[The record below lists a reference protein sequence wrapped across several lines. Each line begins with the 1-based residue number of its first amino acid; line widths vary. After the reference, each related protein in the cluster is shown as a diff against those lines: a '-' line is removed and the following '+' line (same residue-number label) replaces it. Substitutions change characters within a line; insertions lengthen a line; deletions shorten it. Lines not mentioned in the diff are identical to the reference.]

1 MSIMECVV
9 SNVAIASM
17 LALVAAL
24 VGRITTK
31 PQVTHTLWV
40 LVLVKLVTPPVVHIP
55 VSYPVFES
63 VTLEVPVGSAVVT
76 KHEPTEELAAHSA
89 RVPDVLNSSPKQQ
102 AGVRDSTPASAP
114 QKSWAKA
121 LVSVWVAGSLMWF
134 LLATTRLIRFK
145 TLLHYARPASRQLLV
160 EVSTIAVSYGLRSLP
175 RVLVV
180 DAKIPPLI
188 WGFCGRSSMVL
199 PSGLLNR
206 LGTEERAGLLA
217 HELAHLRRYDHWIRW
232 LEFVILGIYWW
243 NPVAW
248 WARAQ
253 IQQAEEDCCD
263 GWVLWAFPGKARLYA
278 QTLVDTVEFL
288 AGSFEPK
295 PDMAT
300 AFNQGNSLKRRIEM
314 IVSNKPS
321 RRLSWKMRVILVL
334 LAGVIT
340 PISLLGSPV
349 SPMKRSEKEVTNQE
363 EKDDSGA
370 VKEQTK
376 EQSPAIQ
383 QTPMPVQDFRVTKE
397 DRRYAAKTFEE
408 WQTILLTDL
417 DSKTQIEALT
427 AIEAFAKHGY
437 APEALP
443 AVKQCF
449 TSSSAPA
456 VLVRAVQVL
465 RVMGEPAVPVL
476 IEGLQH
482 ESSTVRVEVVHEL
495 GKLGAIAKPSITALL
510 TALEKIESERL
521 TRSVN
526 GQLVAEAAMIIQ
538 AFRNIGVYNPDVRNA
553 LQELAQKSK
562 EEDVLRTL
570 AWNALIE
577 LCEKSPEIGA
587 VLIPAIVKGDQCAL
601 SAVVQTQDQ
610 NFIRTT
616 LGKALDELEL
626 SADNTHALSLCVV
639 LGDNGGLKDHLE
651 KAEKVVRSVGAM
663 PPASGQS
670 ADDIGRKLGRMI
682 VELRKLGVGI

>member
-1 MSIMECVV
+1 MECVV
-9 SNVAIASM
+9 SNVAIATA

-24 VGRITTK
+24 VGRVTTK

-55 VSYPVFES
+55 VNDPVSES
-63 VTLEVPVGSAVVT
+63 VTLESPVDSAVIT
-76 KHEPTEELAAHSA
+76 KQEPTEELATHSA
-89 RVPDVLNSSPKQQ
+89 RAPDVIISSMSPQR
-102 AGVRDSTPASAP
+102 AGIDNSAP
-114 QKSWAKA
+114 PTASQKPWSKA
-121 LVSVWVAGSLMWF
+121 LVCVWVAGSLMWF

-145 TLLHYARPASRQLLV
+145 TLLRYARPASKQLLV
-160 EVSTIAVSYGLRSLP
+160 EVSTVAARYGLRSLP

-295 PDMAT
+295 PDMVT

-314 IVSNKPS
+314 IVSNKPC

-340 PISLLGSPV
+340 PISLLGSQV
-349 SPMKRSEKEVTNQE
+349 NPMKKSEKEVTNQD

-383 QTPMPVQDFRVTKE
+383 QTPVPVQDFRVTKE
-397 DRRYAAKTFEE
+397 NRRYAAKTFEE
-408 WQTILLTDL
+408 WQQILLTDL

-482 ESSTVRVEVVHEL
+482 ESSTVRAEVVHEL
-495 GKLGAIAKPSITALL
+495 GELGAIAKPSITALL
-510 TALEKIESERL
+510 TALDKTLDKIESERL

-526 GQLVAEAAMIIQ
+526 GLLVAEAVMIIQ

-570 AWNALIE
+570 AWNTLIE
-577 LCEKSPEIGA
+577 LCEKSPGIGT
-587 VLIPAIVKGDQCAL
+587 VLVPAIVKGDQCAL
-601 SAVVQTQDQ
+601 SAVVQTRDQ

-616 LGKALDELEL
+616 LGKALDLNQ
-626 SADNTHALSLCVV
+626 ANA
-639 LGDNGGLKDHLE
+639 
-651 KAEKVVRSVGAM
+651 
-663 PPASGQS
+663 AS
-670 ADDIGRKLGRMI
+670 
-682 VELRKLGVGI
+682 